1 MNTRDLRS
9 GDARAVRAS
18 VAVVEHAAGRDL
30 GIPTPCSAWTLG
42 DLLAHMTAQHRGFAA
57 AARGDGADPANWEV
71 RPLAADPVAAYAAA
85 AGDVLAAFA
94 EPGVPE
100 RSFALPEF
108 GPGAEFP
115 GAVAIG
121 FHLIDYVVHAW
132 DVARALGVPYELDPE
147 LADDALA
154 IARAVP
160 GGDYR
165 LGPAAVFAPERAAPA
180 DPSVLD
186 RILTTLGRSPDWSAV
201 TTG

>member
-1 MNTRDLRS
+1 MDTKDLRP
-9 GDARAVRAS
+9 GDARAVRTS
-18 VAVVEHAAGRDL
+18 IAVVEHAAGHDL
-30 GIPTPCSAWTLG
+30 AIPTPCSAWTLG

-57 AARGDGADPANWEV
+57 AARGNGADPANWKIH
-71 RPLAADPVAAYAAA
+71 PLAADPVAAYAEAA
-85 AGDVLAAFA
+85 EDVIAAFA

-115 GAVAIG
+115 GAMAIG

-132 DVARALGVPYELDPE
+132 DVARALGVPYELAPD

-154 IARAVP
+154 IALAVP

-165 LGPAAVFAPERAAPA
+165 QGPSAVFAPELTTLA
-180 DPSVLD
+180 DASTLD

-201 TTG
+201 TAG